1 VVSDGPPATVPGGPP
16 PAFDP
21 YAILGALEEAQV
33 WCVLIGGLARVV
45 QGSDE
50 TTAGLDITPASQSRN
65 LERVVAALERLDASP
80 ASGARLERAIADP
93 ERETPLRLV
102 SPAGEIQVVHR
113 PAGTRGYED
122 LRRKASYL
130 HIGKGL
136 RPQVAGPGDLVR
148 MMEALDRPEQV
159 RSLEAMRRVV
169 DLDRSRGRGR

>member
-1 VVSDGPPATVPGGPP
+1 VSDSPP

-21 YAILGALEEAQV
+21 HAILGALEEAQV
-33 WCVLIGGLARVV
+33 WCVVIGGLARVL

-50 TTAGLDITPASQSRN
+50 VTRGVDISPALSPRN
-65 LERVVAALERLDASP
+65 LERLVVVLERLDASP
-80 ASGARLERAIADP
+80 ASGARLERALADP
-93 ERETPLRLV
+93 ERQTPLRLV
-102 SPAGEIQVVHR
+102 SPVGEMNVVLQ

-148 MMEALDRPEQV
+148 MMEALDRPGREP
-159 RSLEAMRRVV
+159 SLEAMRRVV
-169 DLDRSRGRGR
+169 DLERARGRGR